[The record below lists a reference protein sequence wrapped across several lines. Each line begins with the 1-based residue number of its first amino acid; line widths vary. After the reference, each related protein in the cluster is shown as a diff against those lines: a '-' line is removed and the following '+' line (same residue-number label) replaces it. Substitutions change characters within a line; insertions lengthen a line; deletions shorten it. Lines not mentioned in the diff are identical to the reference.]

1 MSLNTSYNGY
11 NYEQYNNIN
20 NNDNSINGDKATSE
34 IAAMGM
40 AR

>member
-1 MSLNTSYNGY
+1 MSLNTTYNIY

-34 IAAMGM
+34 FAAMGM

>member
-1 MSLNTSYNGY
+1 MALNTSYNSY

-34 IAAMGM
+34 GAAMGM